1 MLDYTSP
8 KDLIVP
14 LNFYKRFLYELSI
27 LMELNITVLLTGGTG
42 SGKTSLIQFLA
53 EFSKQKLIVEN
64 VTKETD

>member
-1 MLDYTSP
+1 
-8 KDLIVP
+8 
-14 LNFYKRFLYELSI
+14 
-27 LMELNITVLLTGGTG
+27 MELNITVLLTGGTG